1 MKNFVQWQPEE
12 TIILNQPTLPA
23 VKDNT
28 ILCSLGTTVTT
39 NSADDWTLKPAA
51 KIKLCSDPDVLKC
64 LQIAKHWIK
73 IYFAV
78 SFDGSDKGSL
88 GLDDNSCSAFD
99 INEDSNLSMND
110 GNNDDNEVDNSYAS
124 NEDDDNDDNELDDDE
139 NDNDDNDE
147 DGGNEAVQSA
157 FEGDESNLVPS
168 LAR

>member
-1 MKNFVQWQPEE
+1 MSPWQPEE
-12 TIILNQPTLPA
+12 KIILNQPTLPA

-28 ILCSLGTTVTT
+28 TM
-39 NSADDWTLKPAA
+39 KPAA
-51 KIKLCSDPDVLKC
+51 KIKFCSDPEVLKC
-64 LQIAKHWIK
+64 FQIPKHWIK

-78 SFDGSDKGSL
+78 NFDGSDKGSL

-124 NEDDDNDDNELDDDE
+124 NEDDDNELDDDE
-139 NDNDDNDE
+139 NDNDDNEE
-147 DGGNEAVQSA
+147 DVGNEAVQNA